1 MKKRREKNMCR
12 IQMSILSKDKLFSLI
27 SMKNKNEKRKFYA
40 SKEPTDIYYVYIKP
54 VMISNKYPIWENAFS
69 I

>member
-1 MKKRREKNMCR
+1 
-12 IQMSILSKDKLFSLI
+12 
-27 SMKNKNEKRKFYA
+27 MKNKNEKRKFYT

-54 VMISNKYPIWENAFS
+54 VIISNKYPIWENALS